1 MAVPLLALAGKTA
14 LTLGKNYLANQGKKQ
29 LGIMAQNYLSNLASG
44 NTGATFNPPSGSG
57 MGAGGGDALSRGSQM
72 LQVGAIGQGVISGLA
87 GGIALGKGLTM
98 EIDPRQ
104 DYQANERIMGLA
116 DDANVRAQG
125 RMAQAGAV
133 ERQMASSA
141 ANTQANLNRASTDA
155 SMAFL
160 GASNVGAQR
169 QQSGLQLAQMEA
181 ADASRRQQMSTQANM
196 LAAQEE
202 MKEFEDQ
209 RMKRQEQIATKSQLI
224 SGGLQGL
231 TQGFGAVSQGGY
243 MQLAGL
249 NNPYGSQT
257 TV

>member
-1 MAVPLLALAGKTA
+1 MAVGLLALAGKTA

-29 LGIMAQNYLSNLASG
+29 LGIMAQNYMQNLSSG
-44 NTGATFNPPSGSG
+44 NTGVSFNPSSGGVSSG
-57 MGAGGGDALSRGSQM
+57 PNAINQGNNM
-72 LQVGAIGQGVISGLA
+72 LQIGSYGQGAISGLA
-87 GGIALGKGLTM
+87 GGIALAKGLTM
-98 EIDPRQ
+98 NIDPRQ
-104 DYQANERIMGLA
+104 DYQANERIMGMA
-116 DDANVRAQG
+116 DDANQRAQG
-125 RMAQAGAV
+125 RMAQSGAV

-141 ANTQANLNRASTDA
+141 ANTQAQLQRASTDA

-196 LAAQEE
+196 MAANEE

-209 RMKRQEQIATKSQLI
+209 RMKRQEQIATKSQLV

-231 TQGFGAVSQGGY
+231 TQGFGAIAQGGY

-249 NNPYGSQT
+249 NNPTIGSQT

>member
-1 MAVPLLALAGKTA
+1 MALPLLALAGKTA

-29 LGIMAQNYLSNLASG
+29 LGIMAQNYMNNLASG
-44 NTGATFNPPSGSG
+44 NTGATFNPSGG
-57 MGAGGGDALSRGSQM
+57 GTGAGGGDALSRGNQM

-98 EIDPRQ
+98 NIDPRQ

-125 RMAQAGAV
+125 RMAQAGV
-133 ERQMASSA
+133 IERQMASSA

-224 SGGLQGL
+224 AGCLQGL